1 MNENFKI
8 EVEGDKM
15 YLVRGSQRQEIQ
27 DRPITLNGQQFNLTE
42 VINQLKSSAG
52 ETSNQAGPGEGTGGG
67 GEAPPQQ
74 NKTQSGRDNANTSN
88 GPTRPETSNPYSKSQ

>member
-42 VINQLKSSAG
+42 VIKLGREKVLVVGEKPRLNRIKPSLEEIMLIHRMVLLDLKPRIRIVNLS
-52 ETSNQAGPGEGTGGG
+52 
-67 GEAPPQQ
+67 
-74 NKTQSGRDNANTSN
+74 R
-88 GPTRPETSNPYSKSQ
+88 